1 MLDIHCHILPG
12 VDDGA
17 PDMEVSLEMAEILYR
32 AGFQKIAASPHYGE
46 GSAGDVPIELANRR
60 RAELNEAL
68 QKGHWHRDTAQ
79 RRASFTAEPI

>member
-17 PDMEVSLEMAEILYR
+17 PNMDISLEMAEILYQ

-46 GSAGDVPIELANRR
+46 GSAGDVPIDLATSRR
-60 RAELNEAL
+60 QELNQAL
-68 QKGHWHRDTAQ
+68 QKAG
-79 RRASFTAEPI
+79 IGLL